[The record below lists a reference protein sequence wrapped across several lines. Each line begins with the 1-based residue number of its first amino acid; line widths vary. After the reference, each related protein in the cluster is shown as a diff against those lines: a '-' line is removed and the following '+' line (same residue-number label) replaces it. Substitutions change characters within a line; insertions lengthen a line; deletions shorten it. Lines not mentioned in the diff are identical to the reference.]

1 MGEIIYVRG
10 AVSVV
15 IPCYNASRYIYD
27 TIQSVLTQTYRI
39 EKILVINDGSSDESL
54 DILKKFGDKI
64 IVLHH
69 ENGENKGQALSLNL
83 GLQYVDSEFV
93 AFLDADDVWDEN
105 KLACQID
112 CLNKNPDCLLCY
124 TNGHVVDE
132 QDRPLY
138 PIFPAG
144 FEEHNRVGDIL
155 LDCYIRTPSM
165 VMVRRSLFDKVG
177 YFSESFSA
185 PDHDMWIRASEVGK
199 FYYLER
205 DLVGYRQHPGQLSSM
220 HARKMWENGFAV
232 LQDAARRYPY
242 PERLKRKRMAVL
254 YFRIAQCGLKDKKL
268 FTTVYSCVRSFCYDP
283 GRAIK
288 VFSLSCSR
296 AIRRLLTCF

>member
-1 MGEIIYVRG
+1 MNDIIYVRG
-10 AVSVV
+10 SVSVV
-15 IPCYNASRYIYD
+15 IPCFNASKYIYE
-27 TIQSVLTQTYRI
+27 TIQSVLNQTYRI

-83 GLQYVDSEFV
+83 GLQHVDSEFV

-112 CLNKNPDCLLCY
+112 SLNKNPDCLLCY
-124 TNGHVVDE
+124 TNGHVIDE
-132 QDRPLY
+132 QGRPIY
-138 PIFPAG
+138 SIFPAG

-199 FYYLER
+199 FYYLDR
-205 DLVGYRQHPGQLSSM
+205 DLAGYRQHPGQLSVTSS
-220 HARKMWENGFAV
+220 RKMWENGFTILERATERFPYSQSLCRKRRAV
-232 LQDAARRYPY
+232 LS
-242 PERLKRKRMAVL
+242 
-254 YFRIAQCGLKDKKL
+254 FRIANCDLRERKYASAMVNFVNALLG
-268 FTTVYSCVRSFCYDP
+268 DP
-283 GRAIK
+283 FRVLRVIN
-288 VFSLSCSR
+288 SYCNR
-296 AIRRLLTCF
+296 HI